1 MLPDFFPYKMLSMY
15 IRKVSQKNKETDKE
29 YSTHRLV
36 ESYRNADGKARQ
48 QILLNLG
55 ANFKIP
61 TEQWKQLADRI
72 EEIISGQRSLMLPEK
87 EIEELAQSIAKRVVR
102 RTASKTALTET
113 PPENNYYS
121 VDVDSLTHQQIRQVG
136 PEHICLEAIK
146 QLGLDQI
153 LKEAKFNNKQIDTA
167 IGTIIGRLVSPGSER
182 STHKYLQNQ
191 SALDELLNCDFQ
203 QLKLNNLYCMADK
216 ILHNKKMIEE
226 KLFTNEKGIFK
237 FEEVITL
244 YDLTNTYFEGRGL
257 ENIKASFG
265 RSKEKRCDCPLVTL
279 ALVLDASGFP
289 KKSEI
294 YEGNV
299 GESKTL
305 SKMIHDLEGTT
316 KPTVVLDAGIS
327 SEDNIEWL
335 KSNGYTYIVVSKKN
349 KPLIPEGASCTLRHK
364 KDYLIKTTLVKNLET
379 LESELYCYSELK
391 EKKEQGMREQAFLR
405 YETGLEKLLAGL
417 KNKRTSKKYEKVLER
432 FGRLKEKHK
441 SVGYV
446 YDVEI
451 VADQKKKNAI
461 DIKWTRIEGKQK
473 AAGTYCLRSNR
484 NDLDGQALWNIYI
497 TLTELE
503 AAFRCLKSELGMRPV
518 YHQITKRVDSHIF
531 ISVLAY
537 HILHTIRYK
546 LKQHGINESWE
557 TIKKDLSMQCR
568 ITSTMNCKD
577 GKKLHIRKTSSPTPR
592 QLEIYHALGVSASP
606 GKTEKSIF

>member
-1 MLPDFFPYKMLSMY
+1 MY
-15 IRKVSQKNKETDKE
+15 IRKVSQKNKETGKK

-36 ESYRNADGKARQ
+36 EAYRNADGKVRQ
-48 QILLNLG
+48 QVLLNLG
-55 ANFKIP
+55 ANFEMP
-61 TEQWKQLADRI
+61 PEQWKQLADRI
-72 EEIISGQRSLMLPEK
+72 EEIISGQQSLLLPE
-87 EIEELAQSIAKRVVR
+87 EAVESLAQSISKRVVR
-102 RTASKTALTET
+102 RAASETASTAIHSEV
-113 PPENNYYS
+113 NYYN

-136 PEHICLEAIK
+136 PEHICVETIK
-146 QLGLDQI
+146 QLGLDQL
-153 LKEAKFNNKQIDTA
+153 LKELKFNNKQVNTA
-167 IGTIIGRLVSPGSER
+167 TGTIIGRLVSPGSER

-203 QLKLNNLYCMADK
+203 QLKLNNLYHISDK
-216 ILHNKKMIEE
+216 ILHNKEMIEK
-226 KLFTNEKGIFK
+226 KLFANEKNIFK
-237 FEEVITL
+237 FDEVITL
-244 YDLTNTYFEGRGL
+244 YDLTNTYFEGRNLG
-257 ENIKASFG
+257 NSKSKFG
-265 RSKEKRCDCPLVTL
+265 RSKEKRYDCPLVTL

-305 SKMIHDLEGTT
+305 SKMIHDLEGKT

-349 KPLIPEGASCTLRHK
+349 KPIILDGASCTLQHK
-364 KDYLIKTTLVKNLET
+364 KDYLIKTTLVKNPET

-391 EKKEQGMREQAFLR
+391 EKKEQGIREQAFLR
-405 YETGLEKLLAGL
+405 YETGLKKLLAGL

-441 SVGYV
+441 SVGYA
-446 YDVEI
+446 YDIEI

-461 DIKWTRIEGKQK
+461 DIKWERIEGKQK

-484 NDLDGQALWNIYI
+484 NDLDEQTLWSIYI

-503 AAFRCLKSELGMRPV
+503 AAFRCLKSELGMRPI

-546 LKQHGINESWE
+546 LKQHGINKSWE
-557 TIKKDLSMQCR
+557 AIKKDLRMQCR

-592 QLEIYHALGVSASP
+592 QLEIYRALGVSSSP

>member
-1 MLPDFFPYKMLSMY
+1 MY
-15 IRKVSQKNKETDKE
+15 IRKVSQKNKQTGKE

-36 ESYRNADGKARQ
+36 ESYRNADGKVRQ
-48 QILLNLG
+48 QVLLNLG
-55 ANFKIP
+55 ANFEIP
-61 TEQWKQLADRI
+61 SEQWKQLADRI
-72 EEIISGQRSLMLPEK
+72 EEITSGQQSLLLPE
-87 EIEELAQSIAKRVVR
+87 ETIELLAQSISKRVVR
-102 RTASKTALTET
+102 RAASET
-113 PPENNYYS
+113 VSIAIQPEVNYYN
-121 VDVDSLTHQQIRQVG
+121 VDVESLSHQQIRQVG
-136 PEHICLEAIK
+136 AEHICVETIK
-146 QLGLDQI
+146 QLGLDQL
-153 LKEAKFNNKQIDTA
+153 LKEAKFNNKQIDAA
-167 IGTIIGRLVSPGSER
+167 IGTIVGRLVSPGSER

-203 QLKLNNLYCMADK
+203 QLKLDNLYCIADK
-216 ILHNKKMIEE
+216 ILRNKEMIEE
-226 KLFTNEKGIFK
+226 KLFTNEKNIFK
-237 FEEVITL
+237 FDEVITL
-244 YDLTNTYFEGRGL
+244 YDLTNTYFEGRSL
-257 ENIKASFG
+257 ANTKAAFG
-265 RSKEKRCDCPLVTL
+265 RSKEKRYDCPLVTL

-305 SKMIHDLEGTT
+305 SKMIRDLEGKV

-335 KSNGYTYIVVSKKN
+335 KSNSYTYIVVSKKN
-349 KPLIPEGASCTLRHK
+349 KPITPDGTSCILQHK
-364 KDYLIKTTLVKNLET
+364 KDYLIKTTLVKNSET

-391 EKKEQGMREQAFLR
+391 DKKEQGMREQAFLR
-405 YETGLEKLLAGL
+405 YETGLKKILASL

-432 FGRLKEKHK
+432 FGRLKEKYK
-441 SVGYV
+441 SVGYA
-446 YDVEI
+446 YDVEV
-451 VADQKKKNAI
+451 VADQEKKNAI
-461 DIKWTRIEGKQK
+461 DIKWERIEGKQK

-484 NDLDGQALWNIYI
+484 NDLDEQTLWNIYI

-503 AAFRCLKSELGMRPV
+503 SAFRCLKSELGMRPI
-518 YHQITKRVDSHIF
+518 YHQITNRVDSHIF

-546 LKQHGINESWE
+546 LKQHGINKNWE

-592 QLEIYHALGVSASP
+592 QLEIYHALDVSASP

>member
-1 MLPDFFPYKMLSMY
+1 MY
-15 IRKVSQKNKETDKE
+15 IRKVSQKNKETGKE

-48 QILLNLG
+48 QVLLNLG
-55 ANFKIP
+55 ANFEIP
-61 TEQWKQLADRI
+61 SEQWKQLADRI
-72 EEIISGQRSLMLPEK
+72 EEIISGQQSLLLPE
-87 EIEELAQSIAKRVVR
+87 EAIEVLAQSISKRVVR
-102 RTASKTALTET
+102 RAASETVLAET
-113 PPENNYYS
+113 PLDNNYYT
-121 VDVDSLTHQQIRQVG
+121 VDIDSLTHQQIRQVG
-136 PEHICLEAIK
+136 SEHICLETIK
-146 QLGLDQI
+146 QLGLNQL
-153 LKEAKFNNKQIDTA
+153 LKEAKFNNKQIEA
-167 IGTIIGRLVSPGSER
+167 AVGTIIGRLVSPGSER

-191 SALDELLNCDFQ
+191 SALDELLGCDFQ
-203 QLKLNNLYCMADK
+203 QLKLDNLYCIADK
-216 ILHNKKMIEE
+216 ILRNKATIEE
-226 KLFTNEKGIFK
+226 RLFTNEKNIFK

-244 YDLTNTYFEGRGL
+244 YDLTNTYFEGRSLG
-257 ENIKASFG
+257 NTKATFG
-265 RSKEKRCDCPLVTL
+265 RSKEKRYDCPLVTL

-327 SEDNIEWL
+327 SEENIEWL

-349 KPLIPEGASCTLRHK
+349 KPIVPDGSSSILQHK
-364 KDYLIKTTLVKNLET
+364 KDYLIKTTLVKNPET

-391 EKKEQGMREQAFLR
+391 EKKERGIREQAFLR
-405 YETGLEKLLAGL
+405 YEAGLKKILAGL

-432 FGRLKEKHK
+432 FGRLKEKYK
-441 SVGYV
+441 SVGYA

-451 VADQKKKNAI
+451 IADQKKKNAI

-484 NDLDGQALWNIYI
+484 DDLDEQTLWNIYI

-518 YHQITKRVDSHIF
+518 YHQITNRVDSHIF

-557 TIKKDLSMQCR
+557 TIKKDLSTQCR

-577 GKKLHIRKTSSPTPR
+577 GKKLHIRKTSLPTPR
-592 QLEIYHALGVSASP
+592 QLEIYRALGVSASP
-606 GKTEKSIF
+606 GKTEKSVF

>member
-1 MLPDFFPYKMLSMY
+1 MY
-15 IRKVSQKNKETDKE
+15 IRKVSQKNKQTGKE

-36 ESYRNADGKARQ
+36 ESYRNADGKVRQ
-48 QILLNLG
+48 QVLLNLG
-55 ANFKIP
+55 ANFEIP
-61 TEQWKQLADRI
+61 SEQWKQLADRI
-72 EEIISGQRSLMLPEK
+72 EEITSGQQSLLLPE
-87 EIEELAQSIAKRVVR
+87 ETIESLAQSISKRVVR
-102 RTASKTALTET
+102 RAASETASTAIQ
-113 PPENNYYS
+113 PEVDYYN
-121 VDVDSLTHQQIRQVG
+121 VDVDSLSHQQIRQVG
-136 PEHICLEAIK
+136 PEHICVETIK
-146 QLGLDQI
+146 QLGLDQL
-153 LKEAKFNNKQIDTA
+153 LKEAKFNSKQIDTA
-167 IGTIIGRLVSPGSER
+167 IGTIVGRLVSPGSER

-203 QLKLNNLYCMADK
+203 QLKLDNLYCIADK
-216 ILHNKKMIEE
+216 ILRNKEMIEE
-226 KLFTNEKGIFK
+226 KLFTNEKDIFK
-237 FEEVITL
+237 FEEVISL
-244 YDLTNTYFEGRGL
+244 YDLTNTYFEGKNLG
-257 ENIKASFG
+257 NTKSAFG
-265 RSKEKRCDCPLVTL
+265 RSKEKRYDCPLVTL

-305 SKMIHDLEGTT
+305 SKMIRDLEGKV

-349 KPLIPEGASCTLRHK
+349 KSIPDGASRTLQHK
-364 KDYLIKTTLVKNLET
+364 KDYLIKTTLVKNSET

-405 YETGLEKLLAGL
+405 YETGLKKILASL
-417 KNKRTSKKYEKVLER
+417 KNKRTSKKYEKILER
-432 FGRLKEKHK
+432 FGRLKEKYK
-441 SVGYV
+441 SIGYA

-451 VADQKKKNAI
+451 IADQEKKKAI
-461 DIKWTRIEGKQK
+461 DIKWERVEGKQK

-484 NDLDGQALWNIYI
+484 SDLDEQALWNIYI

-503 AAFRCLKSELGMRPV
+503 AAFRCLKSELGMRPI
-518 YHQITKRVDSHIF
+518 YHQITNRVDSHLF

-606 GKTEKSIF
+606 GKIEKSIF

>member
-1 MLPDFFPYKMLSMY
+1 MY
-15 IRKVSQKNKETDKE
+15 IRKVSQKNKGTGKE
-29 YSTHRLV
+29 YCTYRIV
-36 ESYRNADGKARQ
+36 ESHRNVDGKVRQ
-48 QILLNLG
+48 QVLINLG
-55 ANFKIP
+55 ANFDIP
-61 TEQWKQLADRI
+61 TEQWKQLADRV
-72 EEIISGQRSLMLPEK
+72 EEIIGGQQSLLQPDEA
-87 EIEELAQSIAKRVVR
+87 IEEVAQSIAKRVVR
-102 RTASKTALTET
+102 RAAV
-113 PPENNYYS
+113 ENVSSEKLSEDNYHS

-136 PEHICLEAIK
+136 PEHICVETIK
-146 QLGLDQI
+146 QLGLDQL
-153 LKEAKFNNKQIDTA
+153 LKESKFNCKQINTA
-167 IGTIIGRLVSPGSER
+167 IGTIVGRLVSPGSER

-203 QLKLNNLYCMADK
+203 QLKLDNLYCIADK
-216 ILHNKKMIEE
+216 ILRNKEVIEE
-226 KLFTNEKGIFK
+226 KLFLNEKNIFK
-237 FEEVITL
+237 FEEIITL

-257 ENIKASFG
+257 ENTKASFG
-265 RSKEKRCDCPLVTL
+265 RSKEKRYDCPLVTL

-299 GESKTL
+299 SESKTL
-305 SKMIHDLEGTT
+305 SKMICGLEGKT

-327 SEDNIEWL
+327 SEENIEWL

-349 KPLIPEGASCTLRHK
+349 KSIIPDGASCILQHK
-364 KDYLIKTTLVKNLET
+364 KDYLLKTTLIKNSET

-405 YETGLEKLLAGL
+405 YETGLKKLLAGL

-432 FGRLKEKHK
+432 FGRLKEKYK

-451 VADQKKKNAI
+451 IADEKKKNVL
-461 DIKWTRIEGKQK
+461 DIKWTRIEEKQK

-484 NDLDGQALWNIYI
+484 NDLDEQTLWNIYI

-503 AAFRCLKSELGMRPV
+503 AAFRCLKSELGMRPI
-518 YHQITKRVDSHIF
+518 YHQTTKRVDSHIF

-557 TIKKDLSMQCR
+557 TIKKDLRMQCR

-592 QLEIYHALGVSASP
+592 QLEIYRALGISPSP